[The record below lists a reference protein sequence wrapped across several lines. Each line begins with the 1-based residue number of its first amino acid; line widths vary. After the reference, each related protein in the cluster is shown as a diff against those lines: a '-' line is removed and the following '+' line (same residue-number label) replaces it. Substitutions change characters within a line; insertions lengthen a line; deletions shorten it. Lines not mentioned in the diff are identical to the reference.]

1 MRLLGGG
8 ARRGVAQIVLGTVVG
23 QGLLIAISPILSRLY
38 GPVDFGV
45 LQVFTGVVAIT
56 AVVASLR
63 LELAI
68 PLASDVRQARAVL
81 RVGLLAVAVVAV
93 AVWLIGWLSSDLWAT
108 TRTLR
113 GLADAW
119 WLVPF
124 TLAAIA
130 VFQLVS
136 AMLTRAE
143 RYGDLAGRN
152 AAQGIGT
159 AAAQLGFGIAG
170 VRPLGLLLGMSIGR
184 LAGLA
189 TLAGRRS
196 RSEPVGSIG
205 TADLRAA
212 LSRFRR
218 FPLVTTWSGV
228 LNVCGQYAPFFVFA
242 LTYGDKPTGWLAFTA
257 RLLAVPVTVIGQAVA
272 QVFIGRGAAARR
284 DETGDLPRLVR
295 LAVRRLA
302 VLGAG
307 PAVLLA
313 VIGPWAFQFVFGDAW
328 ERSGQYAQVLAIAF
342 LAQFVAGPIGNVF
355 NLLER
360 QGIAL
365 LLDASRLFLV
375 VAAPTVVWLAGGSDL
390 AGVTAYAVVLTVSYL
405 GVITVAWRVLRV
417 PRAL

>member
-1 MRLLGGG
+1 MKLLGGG
-8 ARRGVAQIVLGTVVG
+8 ARRGVAQIALGTVAG

-38 GPVDFGV
+38 GPVDFGI
-45 LQVFTGVVAIT
+45 LQIFTGVVAIT

-68 PLASDVRQARAVL
+68 PLAEDDHQARAVL
-81 RVGLLAVAVVAV
+81 RAGLLAVVAV
-93 AVWLIGWLSSDLWAT
+93 AVLVGLLGWASSGLWAEG
-108 TRTLR
+108 RTLE
-113 GLADAW
+113 GLAHAW

-130 VFQLVS
+130 VFQLIS
-136 AMLTRAE
+136 AVLTRAQ

-170 VRPLGLLLGMSIGR
+170 MRPLGLLLGMSLGR

-189 TLAGRRS
+189 TVFGRRALFEDKTGRVTS
-196 RSEPVGSIG
+196 RDV
-205 TADLRAA
+205 RAA
-212 LSRFRR
+212 LRRFRR

-242 LTYGDKPTGWLAFTA
+242 VTYGDKPTGWLAFTA

-272 QVFIGRGAAARR
+272 QVFIGRGAAAQR
-284 DETGDLPRLVR
+284 DRTGELPRLVR
-295 LAVRRLA
+295 LAVQRLA
-302 VLGAG
+302 LLGVG

-313 VIGPWAFQFVFGDAW
+313 ATGPWVFEFVFGAAW

-365 LLDASRLFLV
+365 LLDAVRLALV
-375 VAAPTVVWLAGGSDL
+375 IAAPTAVWLAGGSDL
-390 AGVTAYAVVLTVSYL
+390 AGVTAYAVVLTFSYV
-405 GVITVAWRVLRV
+405 GVIVLSWRVLRV
-417 PRAL
+417 R